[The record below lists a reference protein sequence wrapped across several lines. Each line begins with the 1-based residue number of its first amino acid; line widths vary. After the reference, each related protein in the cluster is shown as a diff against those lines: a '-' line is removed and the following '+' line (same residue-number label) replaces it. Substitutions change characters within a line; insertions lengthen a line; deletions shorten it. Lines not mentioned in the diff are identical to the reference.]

1 MAARGLC
8 VGIVLSVVA
17 AICNPAGA
25 GAEARLSKGQILYV
39 PVYSHVY
46 TGDRALPFNLAA
58 TMGIRNID
66 LTNSITV
73 TRVTYHDSKGRL
85 VKRFLSGP
93 LTLPPQ
99 GSTSFYLK
107 ERDTSG
113 GFGAHF
119 IVEWEAP
126 REINEPIVESVM
138 IGARSGQGISFVSP
152 GREIGTPAG
161 R

>member
-1 MAARGLC
+1 MA
-8 VGIVLSVVA
+8 VA
-17 AICNPAGA
+17 AAVAAGGPGDA
-25 GAEARLSKGQILYV
+25 GAEVRISKGQTLYV

-58 TMGIRNID
+58 TLGVRNTD
-66 LTNSITV
+66 PASPVTV
-73 TRVTYHDSKGRL
+73 TRVDYHDSGGRL
-85 VKRFLSGP
+85 VKRYLAGP

-119 IVEWEAP
+119 IVVWESA

-152 GREIGTPAG
+152 AREIRPAAG
-161 R
+161 K

>member
-1 MAARGLC
+1 MTLRRWLGGMA
-8 VGIVLSVVA
+8 VA
-17 AICNPAGA
+17 AAAAVLGPAGA
-25 GAEARLSKGQILYV
+25 DAGVRISKGQTLYV

-58 TMGIRNID
+58 TLGIRNTD
-66 LTNSITV
+66 PGSTVTV
-73 TRVTYHDSKGRL
+73 TRADYFDSNGRL
-85 VKRFLSGP
+85 VKRYLAAP

-99 GSTSFYLK
+99 GSTSIYLK

-119 IVEWEAP
+119 IVVWEAG
-126 REINEPIVESVM
+126 REVNEPIVESVM

-152 GREIGTPAG
+152 AREIRPPAG
-161 R
+161 K

>member
-1 MAARGLC
+1 MTARGWL
-8 VGIVLSVVA
+8 VGMVVA
-17 AICNPAGA
+17 AAAAVCGVGNA
-25 GAEARLSKGQILYV
+25 GAEVRLAKGQTLYV

-58 TMGIRNID
+58 TLGFRNVD
-66 LTNSITV
+66 PASPITV
-73 TRVTYHDSKGRL
+73 TRVDYHDSNGRL
-85 VKRFLSGP
+85 VKRFLAGP
-93 LTLPPQ
+93 LKIPPQ

-119 IVEWEAP
+119 IVAWESA

-152 GREIGTPAG
+152 AREIRPQAK
-161 R
+161 

>member
-1 MAARGLC
+1 MTVRRWLA
-8 VGIVLSVVA
+8 GIAVA
-17 AICNPAGA
+17 AGAAVCGPGDA
-25 GAEARLSKGQILYV
+25 GAEVRISKGQTLYV

-58 TMGIRNID
+58 TLGIRNTD
-66 LTNSITV
+66 PASPVTV
-73 TRVTYHDSKGRL
+73 TRVDYHDSNGRL
-85 VKRFLSGP
+85 VKRYVAGP
-93 LTLPPQ
+93 LTLSPQ

-119 IVEWEAP
+119 IVAWEAA
-126 REINEPIVESVM
+126 REVNEPIVESVM

-152 GREIGTPAG
+152 AREIRPPAVK
-161 R
+161 

>member
-1 MAARGLC
+1 MIMKGWLAGIAVAA
-8 VGIVLSVVA
+8 VA
-17 AICNPAGA
+17 AICSPGETR
-25 GAEARLSKGQILYV
+25 AEVRISKGQTLYV

-58 TMGIRNID
+58 TLGVRNTD
-66 LTNSITV
+66 PASPVTV
-73 TRVTYHDSKGRL
+73 TRVDYHDSNGRL
-85 VKRFLSGP
+85 VKRYLAGP

-119 IVEWEAP
+119 IVVWESA

-152 GREIGTPAG
+152 AREIRPPAG
-161 R
+161 K

>member
-1 MAARGLC
+1 MTMKGWLAGVAMAA
-8 VGIVLSVVA
+8 A
-17 AICNPAGA
+17 AAVWGAGSA
-25 GAEARLSKGQILYV
+25 GAEVRISKGQTLYV

-58 TMGIRNID
+58 TLGIRNTD
-66 LTNSITV
+66 PAGTVTV
-73 TRVTYHDSKGRL
+73 TRVDYHDSNGRL
-85 VKRFLSGP
+85 VKRFLAGP
-93 LTLPPQ
+93 VTLPPQ

-119 IVEWEAP
+119 IVVWEAS
-126 REINEPIVESVM
+126 REVNEPIVESVM

-152 GREIGTPAG
+152 AREIRPPAG

>member
-1 MAARGLC
+1 MTMKGWIAGITMAA
-8 VGIVLSVVA
+8 A
-17 AICNPAGA
+17 AAVFSPGGA
-25 GAEARLSKGQILYV
+25 DAEVRISKGQTLYV

-58 TMGIRNID
+58 TLGVRNTD
-66 LTNSITV
+66 PASPVTV
-73 TRVTYHDSKGRL
+73 TRVDYHDSNGRL
-85 VKRFLSGP
+85 VKRFLAGP

-119 IVEWEAP
+119 IVVWESA

-152 GREIGTPAG
+152 AREIRPPAG
-161 R
+161 K

>member
-1 MAARGLC
+1 MSVKGWLAGLA
-8 VGIVLSVVA
+8 VA
-17 AICNPAGA
+17 AVGA
-25 GAEARLSKGQILYV
+25 LCGPTYASAEVHVSKGQTLYV

-58 TMGIRNID
+58 TLGVRNTD
-66 LTNSITV
+66 PANPLTVS
-73 TRVTYHDSKGRL
+73 RVDYHDSSGRL
-85 VKRFLSGP
+85 VKRYLAGP

-119 IVEWEAP
+119 IVAWESV
-126 REINEPIVESVM
+126 RDINEPIVESVM

-152 GREIGTPAG
+152 GREIRTPAG
-161 R
+161 K

>member
-1 MAARGLC
+1 MAA
-8 VGIVLSVVA
+8 VA
-17 AICNPAGA
+17 AVCAIGEAD
-25 GAEARLSKGQILYV
+25 AEVRIAREQTLYV

-58 TMGIRNID
+58 TLGIRNTD
-66 LTNSITV
+66 PASPLTV
-73 TRVTYHDSKGRL
+73 TRVNYHDSNGRL
-85 VKRFLSGP
+85 VKRYLAGP

-119 IVEWEAP
+119 IVAWESA

-152 GREIGTPAG
+152 AREIRPPAG
-161 R
+161 K